1 LALTIADSMLAKGLE
16 DPARLLLALANSSE
30 LQYLGVTGKPFG
42 FPECCFQ
49 SVNVP
54 KFSFQQ

>member
-1 LALTIADSMLAKGLE
+1 MLAKGLE